1 MWSSLLCLVSLVRAQ
16 DLAPAA
22 PAVLPTP
29 IGEDAA
35 WHEERGTAMFE
46 VGLYSLSRSADGG
59 SWLLGLNDGALY
71 RSIDGART
79 WSRVLRPPG
88 TREEVDDE
96 TALLEGESLVAE
108 DEGRS
113 ESSLDS
119 PEDAESAGE
128 SDEGTTEDAEGDS
141 DTIDRSAAP
150 SDAPERVQVDVDRA
164 TADTLL
170 QPATEERFGAT
181 VWHHPNDPEVALA
194 GRSDGIW
201 RSVDGGL
208 HWTRTDGAADAL
220 RFLAVPSL
228 GIVLAGTSTGVRV
241 SPDGGERWFD
251 TVDITDGAAVEALA
265 IVGPRI
271 LAGTSRG
278 LFASLD
284 GLRWQR
290 LDLDAPVTAILA
302 DPGWVGGVW
311 VATPGGL
318 RRSDDAGATFY
329 RSGRQI
335 MPGLRGMA
343 QLEGSGHV
351 LIWGSD
357 GVWESMD
364 GGVTWRPIYQGL
376 RDPDIRDVVVAGAQP
391 VAAGSRTLWRLGLGG
406 VTESADS
413 GSSVS
418 GRRSRSPLASS
429 EIQLLG
435 FLVDTATRRQ
445 GLDISTLNPAALSA
459 KAFLPMVMLTGGYGV
474 RRARS
479 SALLTSQT
487 TEGDNGDWTFGAVL
501 CFGGCSS
508 SAIYDISDAVDASV
522 GVVDTQ
528 GLETMGFDEMPRQLD
543 DLYAIG
549 DELVGEGSEALA
561 ATNTAQTMRKYR
573 QQVSEQVAGAWS
585 TVQRLDHT
593 PVPPSL
599 HSGVARILDIEEAEA
614 RLDLYTDGAYTR
626 ARTSENLP

>member
-1 MWSSLLCLVSLVRAQ
+1 MWSSLLCLVSWVRAQ

-22 PAVLPTP
+22 PPVLPTP
-29 IGEDAA
+29 IGQHAA

-46 VGLYSLSRSADGG
+46 VGLSSLSRSVDGA

-71 RSIDGART
+71 RSMDGARS

-88 TREEVDDE
+88 TRDDLDDE
-96 TALLEGESLVAE
+96 MALLEGESLVIEEE
-108 DEGRS
+108 DRA
-113 ESSLDS
+113 ESSSDS
-119 PEDAESAGE
+119 VEDAESEGE
-128 SDEGTTEDAEGDS
+128 SDEGATTETTDGDS
-141 DTIDRSAAP
+141 DSIDRSTAP
-150 SDAPERVQVDVDRA
+150 NDAPERVQIDVDRA

-170 QPATEERFGAT
+170 HHAAEERSGAT
-181 VWHHPNDPEVALA
+181 VWHHPQEAGIALA

-208 HWTRTDGAADAL
+208 HWSRTDGASDAL
-220 RFLAVPSL
+220 RFLSVPSL
-228 GIVLAGTSTGVRV
+228 GILLAGTTTGVRV

-251 TVDITDGAAVEALA
+251 TVDVTDGTAVDALA

-284 GLRWQR
+284 GLRWQK
-290 LDLDAPVTAILA
+290 LELDAPVTAILA

-311 VATPGGL
+311 VATPSGL

-343 QLEGSGHV
+343 QLEGQGHV
-351 LIWGSD
+351 LIWGND

-364 GGVTWRPIYQGL
+364 GGVTWRPIYEGL
-376 RDPDIRDVVVAGAQP
+376 RDPDIRDVVVVGAQP
-391 VAAGSRTLWRLGLGG
+391 VAAASRTLWRLGLGG
-406 VTESADS
+406 VTESAA
-413 GSSVS
+413 S
-418 GRRSRSPLASS
+418 GRRQRSPLASS
-429 EIQLLG
+429 EIELLG
-435 FLVDTATRRQ
+435 FLVDTATRRK
-445 GLDISTLNPAALSA
+445 GLDISTLNPASLSA
-459 KAFLPMVMLTGGYGV
+459 KAFLPMVMLTGGYGA

-487 TEGDNGDWTFGAVL
+487 TEGSNGDWSFGAVL

-508 SAIYDISDAVDASV
+508 SVVYDIADAVDGSV

-528 GLETMGFDEMPRQLD
+528 GLETMGLDEMPRRID

-573 QQVSEQVAGAWS
+573 QQVSDQVAGAWS
-585 TVQRLDHT
+585 TIQRLDHT

-599 HSGVARILDIEEAEA
+599 QSGVDRILDIEEAEA